1 MLFYLKY
8 SIGKH
13 IPLKKNGCEFWTML
27 EEIEESPEVAIIA
40 ANEVFKTYE
49 LICLD
54 KLKEIG
60 RTTAREWSFAMG
72 YTHRSSLAKIIK
84 RIEKRYPD
92 KLKIYDNRFPRLY
105 EAL

>member
-1 MLFYLKY
+1 
-8 SIGKH
+8 
-13 IPLKKNGCEFWTML
+13 ML
-27 EEIEESPEVAIIA
+27 EKLDKSLEVAIIA
-40 ANEVFKTYE
+40 TEEVFKTYE

-60 RTTAREWSFAMG
+60 RSTARDWSFAMG

-84 RIEKRYPD
+84 RIKERYPD
-92 KLKIYDNRFPRLY
+92 KLKIYDNRFPRVY

>member
-1 MLFYLKY
+1 M
-8 SIGKH
+8 
-13 IPLKKNGCEFWTML
+13 ML
-27 EEIEESPEVAIIA
+27 EKLDKSLEVAIIA
-40 ANEVFKTYE
+40 TEEVFKTYE

-60 RTTAREWSFAMG
+60 RSTARNWSFAMG

-84 RIEKRYPD
+84 RIKERYPD

>member
-1 MLFYLKY
+1 
-8 SIGKH
+8 
-13 IPLKKNGCEFWTML
+13 ML
-27 EEIEESPEVAIIA
+27 EKLDKSLEVAIIA
-40 ANEVFKTYE
+40 TVEVFKTYE

-60 RTTAREWSFAMG
+60 RSTARNWSFAMG

-84 RIEKRYPD
+84 RIKKIYPD
-92 KLKIYDNRFPRLY
+92 KLKIYDNLYPRLY

>member
-1 MLFYLKY
+1 M
-8 SIGKH
+8 
-13 IPLKKNGCEFWTML
+13 ML
-27 EEIEESPEVAIIA
+27 EKLDKSLEVAIIA
-40 ANEVFKTYE
+40 TEEVFKTYE

-60 RTTAREWSFAMG
+60 RSTARDWSFAMG

-84 RIEKRYPD
+84 RIKEKYSD
-92 KLKIYDNRFPRLY
+92 KLKIYEERYPRVY

>member
-1 MLFYLKY
+1 MLKELDK
-8 SIGKH
+8 
-13 IPLKKNGCEFWTML
+13 
-27 EEIEESPEVAIIA
+27 SPEVAIIA
-40 ANEVFKTYE
+40 TNEVFKTYE

-72 YTHRSSLAKIIK
+72 YTHRSSLAKIIR
-84 RIEKRYPD
+84 RIKERYPEMI
-92 KLKIYDNRFPRLY
+92 KIYDNRFPRLY

>member
-1 MLFYLKY
+1 M
-8 SIGKH
+8 
-13 IPLKKNGCEFWTML
+13 ML
-27 EEIEESPEVAIIA
+27 EKLDKSLEVAIIA
-40 ANEVFKTYE
+40 TEEVFKTYE

-60 RTTAREWSFAMG
+60 RSTARDWSFAMG

-84 RIEKRYPD
+84 RIKERYPD
-92 KLKIYDNRFPRLY
+92 KLKIYDNRFPRVY

>member
-1 MLFYLKY
+1 
-8 SIGKH
+8 
-13 IPLKKNGCEFWTML
+13 ML
-27 EEIEESPEVAIIA
+27 EELEKSPEVAIIA
-40 ANEVFKTYE
+40 ANEEFKTYE

-54 KLKEIG
+54 KLKELG
-60 RTTAREWSFAMG
+60 RSTAREWSFAMG

-92 KLKIYDNRFPRLY
+92 KLKIFDNRFPRLY

>member
-1 MLFYLKY
+1 MGLY
-8 SIGKH
+8 SHKKKIGRE
-13 IPLKKNGCEFWTML
+13 LWMML
-27 EEIEESPEVAIIA
+27 EKLDKSLEVAIIA
-40 ANEVFKTYE
+40 TEEVFKTYE

-60 RTTAREWSFAMG
+60 RSTARNWSFAMG

-84 RIEKRYPD
+84 RIKERYPD
-92 KLKIYDNRFPRLY
+92 KLKIYDTRFPRVY

>member
-1 MLFYLKY
+1 M
-8 SIGKH
+8 
-13 IPLKKNGCEFWTML
+13 ML
-27 EEIEESPEVAIIA
+27 EKLDKSLEVAIIA
-40 ANEVFKTYE
+40 TEEVFKTYE

-60 RTTAREWSFAMG
+60 RSTARDWSFAMG

-84 RIEKRYPD
+84 RIKEKYPD
-92 KLKIYDNRFPRLY
+92 KLKIYEERYPRVY

>member
-1 MLFYLKY
+1 
-8 SIGKH
+8 
-13 IPLKKNGCEFWTML
+13 ML
-27 EEIEESPEVAIIA
+27 EKLDKSPEVAIIA
-40 ANEVFKTYE
+40 TEEIFKTYE

-60 RTTAREWSFAMG
+60 RPMSARDWSFAMG

-84 RIEKRYPD
+84 RIKERYPE
-92 KLKIYDNRFPRLY
+92 KLKIFDNRFPRLY

>member
-1 MLFYLKY
+1 
-8 SIGKH
+8 
-13 IPLKKNGCEFWTML
+13 ML
-27 EEIEESPEVAIIA
+27 EKLEKSLEVAIIA
-40 ANEVFKTYE
+40 TEEVFKTYE

-60 RTTAREWSFAMG
+60 RTTAREWSFSMG
-72 YTHRSSLAKIIK
+72 YTHRSSLSKIIK
-84 RIEKRYPD
+84 RIKERYPD

>member
-1 MLFYLKY
+1 M
-8 SIGKH
+8 
-13 IPLKKNGCEFWTML
+13 ML
-27 EEIEESPEVAIIA
+27 EEIEKSPEAAIVAA
-40 ANEVFKTYE
+40 DEVFKTYE
-49 LICLD
+49 LMCLD
-54 KLKEIG
+54 MLKEIG

-84 RIEKRYPD
+84 RIKERYPD